1 VKQHETNLQKRYYA
15 TTASDYDNQH
25 LLNADEHFLALNYL
39 EGLIN
44 FHGFTS
50 ILDVGA
56 GTGRAALF
64 LKKINSELRIVSIEP
79 VEELREIGH
88 AKGLKPM
95 ELLDGDAYNLD
106 FKNSSF
112 DLVCAFGVFH
122 HLQNPVAVLE
132 EMKRVSK
139 HAIFISDTNNFGQGN
154 LLSRTIKQVLNSL
167 KVWKFAVFV
176 KNKGKMYSISE
187 GDGLAY
193 SFSLFN
199 VLKHLKYN
207 YSIFM
212 LSTVPS
218 GRNIYRTAS
227 HLAIFALKKLKESE
241 GEEKAKN

>member
-1 VKQHETNLQKRYYA
+1 MNSDEIDLQKSYYA
-15 TTASDYDNQH
+15 NTASEYDHQH
-25 LLNADEHFLALNYL
+25 LLDKDEHFLALNYL
-39 EGLIN
+39 QGLIN

-64 LKKINSELRIVSIEP
+64 LSEMNSDLKIVSVEPVKELRQV
-79 VEELREIGH
+79 GY
-88 AKGLKPM
+88 AKGLNPL
-95 ELLDGDAYNLD
+95 ELLDGDVYNLN
-106 FKNSSF
+106 FESSSF

-122 HLQNPVAVLE
+122 HLQDPVAALE

-154 LLSRTIKQVLNSL
+154 RLSRFLKQGLNAL
-167 KVWKFAVFV
+167 NLWKFTVFV
-176 KNKGKMYSISE
+176 KNRGKMYSISE

-193 SFSLFN
+193 SFSLFSI
-199 VLKHLKYN
+199 LKYLKSN
-207 YSIFM
+207 YSVFI

-227 HLAIFALKKLKESE
+227 HVAVFAKKME
-241 GEEKAKN
+241 N

>member
-1 VKQHETNLQKRYYA
+1 MKPDEIDLQKRYYA
-15 TTASDYDNQH
+15 TTANDYDNQH
-25 LLNADEHFLALNYL
+25 LLDKDEHFLALNYL

-64 LKKINSELRIVSIEP
+64 LNERNSELRIVSVEP
-79 VEELREIGH
+79 VKELREIGH
-88 AKGLKPM
+88 AKGLKPL
-95 ELLDGDAYNLD
+95 ELLDGDVYNLN
-106 FKNSSF
+106 FENSSF

-122 HLQNPVAVLE
+122 HLQDPVAALE
-132 EMKRVSK
+132 EMKRVST

-154 LLSRTIKQVLNSL
+154 RLSRFLKQALNTL
-167 KVWKFAVFV
+167 NIWKFMVFV
-176 KNKGKMYSISE
+176 KNRGKMYSISE

-199 VLKHLKYN
+199 IFKHLKSN
-207 YSIFM
+207 YSVFT
-212 LSTVPS
+212 LSTVPG

-227 HLAIFALKKLKESE
+227 HVAIFAKKNGK
-241 GEEKAKN
+241 